1 MSGSSD
7 PTVKAIAEAPPACRG
22 LVNESGPICNSM
34 SACAAKASF
43 AVSSSATSRA
53 VPTVKPFAV
62 YIAVSA
68 SNSRSG
74 NRASSVRS
82 FASSARSAS
91 RWLLTDTYS
100 PKAMDTAPATTP
112 ATPAVRTGTA
122 ATVAPATPTTR
133 SAVDTMLSFAPST
146 PSPQPV
152 QPSGHPS
159 AVRLVHMRHTG
170 PTGSMPSPLIKIH
183 LPPATVRR
191 AARHRN
197 VAKPALRRDPRI
209 VGRRPAR
216 MRQSYGCT
224 PAQPSTQGWQPL
236 AARAPRAHRSDG
248 SGSYGPRRSTPG
260 GGSNVRR
267 FAWLARP
274 PRPAARRR
282 PGIAL
287 GVDLAEHDIRM
298 SLAGLLEHRLEPA
311 ARAAPAGPEVHH
323 HDALTVEGHLRLRR
337 PQPRRRRLPGT
348 SAHGCRTHRAEWRRG
363 WVRRDV
369 GCGRVGTIGQ
379 GRMRTAAVASMVA
392 T

>member
-133 SAVDTMLSFAPST
+133 PAVDTMLSFAPST

-224 PAQPSTQGWQPL
+224 PAQHSTQGL
-236 AARAPRAHRSDG
+236 AALGSPRAEG
-248 SGSYGPRRSTPG
+248 SSIRWFGVVRPRRSTP
-260 GGSNVRR
+260 RR
-267 FAWLARP
+267 GEQRSKVCMACATAAASCTPPPGHRP
-274 PRPAARRR
+274 RCRP
-282 PGIAL
+282 
-287 GVDLAEHDIRM
+287 
-298 SLAGLLEHRLEPA
+298 
-311 ARAAPAGPEVHH
+311 
-323 HDALTVEGHLRLRR
+323 
-337 PQPRRRRLPGT
+337 
-348 SAHGCRTHRAEWRRG
+348 CRTRYPDESGWPARTPARTSGAGRTSRPRSPPSRCPHR
-363 WVRRDV
+363 
-369 GCGRVGTIGQ
+369 
-379 GRMRTAAVASMVA
+379 
-392 T
+392 